1 MNYKLKARKGG
12 CLVTFVVIVL
22 IIVAIVVGGVTYVL
36 NKTPDEIGLG
46 GVSLGND
53 TVDGVG
59 LGNVKISELLNLAK
73 SLTKNAYTLDGNNL
87 PTNEDKAASDKTAE
101 VWNLGKKGDDV
112 YYGKLFVQ
120 LEPVCD
126 NALLTLAKSNYT
138 LPETQLAYM
147 FNVALNQFYADSKV
161 ITDLAQTAGNESLSQ
176 IVASLKILQTLDASV
191 CRMHFVADGDDVVL
205 KLAVSVDISDY
216 TGKVSIPF
224 VTLADIVYAD
234 IDIKVNLSD
243 EGRLQGTFSSVSV
256 NGNNRDVSLKVLDAV
271 FKLIATENDE
281 PLTTAQISGYATE
294 VVSYLFSRIGRIQNI
309 DTASGTVKLVSASEY
324 VYSK

>member
-73 SLTKNAYTLDGNNL
+73 SLTKNAYTLDDNNL
-87 PTNEDKAASDKTAE
+87 PTNEDKAAADKTAE

-147 FNVALNQFYADSKV
+147 FNVAENVS
-161 ITDLAQTAGNESLSQ
+161 NN
-176 IVASLKILQTLDASV
+176 
-191 CRMHFVADGDDVVL
+191 
-205 KLAVSVDISDY
+205 AV
-216 TGKVSIPF
+216 
-224 VTLADIVYAD
+224 
-234 IDIKVNLSD
+234 VNL
-243 EGRLQGTFSSVSV
+243 
-256 NGNNRDVSLKVLDAV
+256 K
-271 FKLIATENDE
+271 
-281 PLTTAQISGYATE
+281 
-294 VVSYLFSRIGRIQNI
+294 
-309 DTASGTVKLVSASEY
+309 
-324 VYSK
+324 

>member
-1 MNYKLKARKGG
+1 M
-12 CLVTFVVIVL
+12 
-22 IIVAIVVGGVTYVL
+22 
-36 NKTPDEIGLG
+36 
-46 GVSLGND
+46 
-53 TVDGVG
+53 
-59 LGNVKISELLNLAK
+59 
-73 SLTKNAYTLDGNNL
+73 
-87 PTNEDKAASDKTAE
+87 
-101 VWNLGKKGDDV
+101 
-112 YYGKLFVQ
+112 
-120 LEPVCD
+120 
-126 NALLTLAKSNYT
+126 
-138 LPETQLAYM
+138 
-147 FNVALNQFYADSKV
+147 
-161 ITDLAQTAGNESLSQ
+161 
-176 IVASLKILQTLDASV
+176 

-216 TGKVSIPF
+216 TGEVSIPF

-309 DTASGTVKLVSASEY
+309 DTASGTVKLVSTSEY